1 MKRRNHHRKTAS
13 DCTRRGAVVVESALV
28 MGIFF
33 VLLFGVFEYCRFLMV
48 LHVTNNA
55 ARDGCRYATVNVG
68 CDPDPMQVA
77 AKKAEILAYIDA
89 RMGGVNQNI
98 VGYTRAVYP
107 CTSAGFALTPPQA
120 VPKSLSSGTPADPF
134 NPSDSNNPPWNQAAF
149 TERIAVT
156 IKGTYQP
163 VTPLLLFLPSSIPIN
178 ITAVMGSEG

>member
-1 MKRRNHHRKTAS
+1 
-13 DCTRRGAVVVESALV
+13 

-55 ARDGCRYATVNVG
+55 ARDSCRYATVNVS
-68 CDPDPMQVA
+68 CDPNDVTVMKQTIRNY
-77 AKKAEILAYIDA
+77 AKA
-89 RMGGVNQNI
+89 RMGSTEKNI
-98 VGYTRAVYP
+98 AGFDVAVYP
-107 CTSAGFALTPPQA
+107 CTAAGFALSPPQA
-120 VPKSLSSGTPADPF
+120 IPKSLSSTTPADPF
-134 NPSDSNNPPWNQAAF
+134 NPADVNNPPWNQASF

-156 IKGTYQP
+156 IRGNYEP